1 MLVGWGGRGVRLT
14 LQGTG
19 ITLPGDTQ
27 NTELFYAT
35 ATQVGINQILA
46 AQLLMM
52 MQSNWQWCNQN
63 IPYNF

>member
-52 MQSNWQWCNQN
+52 MQSN
-63 IPYNF
+63 